1 MEALEDVIRFLF
13 KIEIQYIMDKKFQ
26 KFIPK
31 YTIKTGLNNL
41 LDFVK
46 QLFSI
51 RYVVNRFTI
60 RFKLKR
66 TGDISIGE
74 YSYGD
79 IDLYAYSE
87 YFKVEI
93 GRYVSIS
100 EITMI
105 IGGNHHIDI
114 STYIFRVVF

>member
-1 MEALEDVIRFLF
+1 
-13 KIEIQYIMDKKFQ
+13 MDKKFQ
-26 KFIPK
+26 TGIPNC
-31 YTIKTGLNNL
+31 TVKTVLNNL

-46 QLFSI
+46 ELFSI
-51 RYVVNRFTI
+51 RYIKNGPTI
-60 RFKLKR
+60 RFKRKR
-66 TGDISIGE
+66 TGNISIGE

-79 IDLYAYSE
+79 IGLYAYSE
-87 YFKVEI
+87 YYKVEI